1 MASTRYNLRVEDVIK
16 AWNMF
21 LKEQG
26 NKGFFTLLK
35 TSETASFSAS
45 MKTCKAEVWFVHGKL
60 KKQIL
65 TTCVRAVVKTPDT
78 EEVMWQDVGIQ
89 LIKELCSL
97 AIHPNFELVI
107 NGTYNGEELWKQK

>member
-1 MASTRYNLRVEDVIK
+1 MALTRYNLRVEDVIK

-35 TSETASFSAS
+35 TSETATFSAS
-45 MKTCKAEVWFVHGKL
+45 MKTCKAEVWYVQGKL

-65 TTCVRAVVKTPDT
+65 TTCVKAVIKTPDT
-78 EEVMWQDVGIQ
+78 EEVMWQNVGIQ
-89 LIKELCSL
+89 LMKELCSL
-97 AIHPNFELVI
+97 TIHPNFELVI
-107 NGTYNGEELWKQK
+107 NGTYNGEDLWKQK